1 MPEDKSGYHGGKGGI
16 IMSTQTSID
25 VTMELE
31 LAEELEQRAASIQLP
46 VGRYIELVLME
57 GLSSGEEY
65 TLSGK

>member
-1 MPEDKSGYHGGKGGI
+1 
-16 IMSTQTSID
+16 MSTQTSID